1 MRAREFLLEYRHDI
15 TMQNFGEKFR
25 DRMLGDMTITA
36 STQNKLE
43 DAKANGI
50 GPASDE
56 ITPGYLRRIEQ
67 SDPTPNKEYTQWMVR
82 AYINGIARYYEDVLS
97 QLVEFVTWF
106 DKLKRHR
113 QLPAEYRDINQIKDR
128 TTYNKAWREVAD
140 TYDEFVEKQPLS
152 KGRAEEIFNG
162 PEVRII
168 RPADQDAA
176 CYYGQ
181 GTRWCTA
188 AMQSNNYFK
197 DYNDDGPLLIL
208 LPKNPQ
214 YAGEKYQL
222 HGASGQ
228 VMNEQDEPVQ
238 LLTLLVRFPKTN
250 LRDILTD
257 FDEAWEDYIETMDPD
272 DLKRLISL
280 YNSRLT
286 RFNKWILDQYLKH
299 NKFTDDE
306 LLKKQTQEAVNKV
319 DWSRLGQ
326 FTYDQFEEYAKTTPI
341 QKKEYIMKSFADLS
355 YRLMYRTLYEADAL
369 IPFMYSPTNALSAA
383 LTPYSDSVRIGL
395 TKRNF
400 LENWQFLI
408 ADWRVKYEEGWP
420 TYVGPTMNSIYNN
433 AVGFDSQ
440 S

>member
-25 DRMLGDMTITA
+25 DRMLGDITINAT
-36 STQNKLE
+36 TQYNLQA
-43 DAKANGI
+43 AKEKGT

-97 QLVEFVTWF
+97 QLVEFVVMF

-113 QLPAEYRDINQIKDR
+113 RLPVEYRDINQIKDR
-128 TTYNKAWREVAD
+128 TTYNKAWRAVAD
-140 TYDEFVEKQPLS
+140 IYDEFVEKQPLS

-168 RPADQDAA
+168 RPYDQDAA

-181 GTRWCTA
+181 GTKWCTA
-188 AMQSNNYFK
+188 ATQGINYFK
-197 DYNDDGPLLIL
+197 DYNEEGPLLIL

-214 YAGEKYQL
+214 YAGEKYQV
-222 HGASGQ
+222 HGESGQ
-228 VMNEQDEPVQ
+228 VMDEKDESVQ
-238 LLTLLVRFPKTN
+238 LFTLLARFPKTN
-250 LRDILTD
+250 LRDILTG

-280 YNSRLT
+280 YNSRLSN
-286 RFNKWILDQYLKH
+286 FNKWMLDQYLKNDSLSDGH
-299 NKFTDDE
+299 KRT
-306 LLKKQTQEAVNKV
+306 TQAAASRV

-326 FTYDQFEEYAKTTPI
+326 FTYDQFKEYAKTTPI
-341 QKKEYIMKSFADLS
+341 KKKEYIMQSFADLS
-355 YRLMYRTLYEADAL
+355 YRLMYKSLYEADAL
-369 IPFMYSPTNALSAA
+369 VVFKNSPLNTLSLQDAP
-383 LTPYSDSVRIGL
+383 TGL
-395 TKRNF
+395 SKRNF
-400 LENWQFLI
+400 LETWQLLI
-408 ADWRVKYEEGWP
+408 GDWRVKYEEGWP

>member
-43 DAKANGI
+43 DAKEKGI

-67 SDPTPNKEYTQWMVR
+67 SDPTANKEYTQWMVR

-113 QLPAEYRDINQIKDR
+113 RLPAEYRDINQIKDR
-128 TTYNKAWREVAD
+128 TTYNKAWRAVAD
-140 TYDEFVEKQPLS
+140 IYDEFVETQPLS
-152 KGRAEEIFNG
+152 KGDAEEIFNG

-168 RPADQDAA
+168 RPHDQDAA

-181 GTRWCTA
+181 GTKWCTA
-188 AMQSNNYFK
+188 STQGVNYFK
-197 DYNDDGPLLIL
+197 DYNEDGPLLIL
-208 LPKNPQ
+208 LPKSPQ
-214 YAGEKYQL
+214 YSGEKYQV
-222 HGASGQ
+222 HGESGQ
-228 VMNEQDEPVQ
+228 VMDEKDESVG
-238 LLTLLVRFPKTN
+238 LFTLLDRFSKTN

-257 FDEAWEDYIETMDPD
+257 VDENWEDFIETMDPD
-272 DLKRLISL
+272 DLKQIISL
-280 YNSRLT
+280 YNSRLI
-286 RFNKWILDQYLKH
+286 RFNKWILNQYLKH

-319 DWSRLGQ
+319 DWARLGQ
-326 FTYDQFEEYAKTTPI
+326 FTYDQFEEYAKTAPLKT
-341 QKKEYIMKSFADLS
+341 KEYITHSFADLS
-355 YRLMYRTLYEADAL
+355 YMLMYRTLYEADAL
-369 IPFMYSPTNALSAA
+369 IPFIDSPKNALSAA
-383 LTPYSDSVRIGL
+383 LVAYSDSARTRL

-400 LENWQFLI
+400 LEIWQFLV

-420 TYVGPTMNSIYNN
+420 VYVGPTMNSIYNN
-433 AVGFDSQ
+433 AVDFDSQ

>member
-43 DAKANGI
+43 DAKEKGI

-67 SDPTPNKEYTQWMVR
+67 SDPTANKEYTQWMVR

-113 QLPAEYRDINQIKDR
+113 RLPAEYRDINQIKDR
-128 TTYNKAWREVAD
+128 TTYNKAWRAVAD
-140 TYDEFVEKQPLS
+140 TYDEFVETQPLS
-152 KGRAEEIFNG
+152 KGDAEEIFNG

-168 RPADQDAA
+168 RPYDQDAA

-188 AMQSNNYFK
+188 AKQSNNYFK

-214 YAGEKYQL
+214 YDGEKYQV

-228 VMNEQDEPVQ
+228 VMNEQDEPVELFA
-238 LLTLLVRFPKTN
+238 LLARFPKTN
-250 LRDILTD
+250 LRDILSD
-257 FDEAWEDYIETMDPD
+257 ADEAWEDYVETMDPD
-272 DLKRLISL
+272 DLKHIISL
-280 YNSRLT
+280 YNSRLI
-286 RFNKWILDQYLKH
+286 RFNKWILDQYLK
-299 NKFTDDE
+299 NDMLSDE
-306 LLKKQTQEAVNKV
+306 QKKEAQAAASRV
-319 DWSRLGQ
+319 DWARLGQ
-326 FTYDQFEEYAKTTPI
+326 FTYDQFEEYAKTAPLKT
-341 QKKEYIMKSFADLS
+341 KEYITHSFADLS
-355 YRLMYRTLYEADAL
+355 YRLMYNTLYEADA
-369 IPFMYSPTNALSAA
+369 FVTFDNSPRNSLRSALV
-383 LTPYSDSVRIGL
+383 PYSDSVRNGL
-395 TKRNF
+395 TKRKL
-400 LENWQFLI
+400 LENWRLLI
-408 ADWRVKYEEGWP
+408 SDWRVKYEEGWP
-420 TYVGPTMNSIYNN
+420 VYVGPTMNSIYNN